1 MMNFIKFE
9 YLVACAMYTY
19 GTQCINMLD
28 LNEYRMKLEAEFKK
42 RNIEAMFLFSSKY
55 AYECVYDNPDVFEL
69 ICDGT
74 AVRRKDE
81 VSIDDLISKYLSYM
95 SNDDLLAVTAV
106 KNALDEKVIEVK
118 Q

>member
-1 MMNFIKFE
+1 MMNFMKFE

-19 GTQCINMLD
+19 GTQCITMRD
-28 LNEYRMKLEAEFKK
+28 LNEYRMKLVAEFKK

-55 AYECVYDNPDVFEL
+55 AYECVHDNPDVFEL

-81 VSIDDLISKYLSYM
+81 VSINDLISKYLAYM

-118 Q
+118 K

>member
-19 GTQCINMLD
+19 NTQCITLND
-28 LNEYRMKLEAEFKK
+28 LNEYRIKLEDEFKK
-42 RNIEAMFLFSSKY
+42 RNINAMFLFSSKY
-55 AYECVYDNPDVFEL
+55 AEECVYDNADVFEF

-74 AVRRKDE
+74 AIRRKDE
-81 VSIDDLISKYLSYM
+81 VSIDDLVSKYLSYM

-106 KNALDEKVIEVK
+106 KNALGEKEVK
-118 Q
+118 